1 MRENTISSDSV
12 WGPMG
17 CVLWCG
23 ALMEFQCVD
32 SMFKQTAR
40 HFLRFGIF
48 MTIGVAGNIAQSSY
62 IKKGLGLNEYLTI
75 EVWLVVLL

>member
-1 MRENTISSDSV
+1 MCVVVWCFDGISV
-12 WGPMG
+12 
-17 CVLWCG
+17 CRFHVQ
-23 ALMEFQCVD
+23 ANR
-32 SMFKQTAR
+32 AR